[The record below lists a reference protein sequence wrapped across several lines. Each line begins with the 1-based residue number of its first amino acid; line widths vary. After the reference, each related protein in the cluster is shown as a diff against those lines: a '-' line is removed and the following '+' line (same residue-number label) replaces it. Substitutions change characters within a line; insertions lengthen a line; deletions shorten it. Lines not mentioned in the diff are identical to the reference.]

1 VVGFSK
7 HASSIARIHM
17 VTAERRKDDSVVFER
32 GFDAHIMAID
42 GTWRRA
48 CIMTEASESGAKLT
62 IIKSVEGLNLTEF
75 FLLLSTTGLAYRR
88 CELAW
93 VNGDQMG
100 VNFLLPGRKKKIRPP
115 QLSKDDLVQ

>member
-1 VVGFSK
+1 
-7 HASSIARIHM
+7 M
-17 VTAERRKDDSVVFER
+17 VTAERRKDEGVVFER

-48 CIMTEASESGAKLT
+48 CIMREVSESGAKLT
-62 IIKSVEGLNLTEF
+62 IIKSVEGLILTEF

-93 VNGDQMG
+93 INGDQMG
-100 VNFLLPGRKKKIRPP
+100 VTFLLSGKKKIRPP
-115 QLSKDDLVQ
+115 QLSKDDLVR

>member
-1 VVGFSK
+1 MTNSERCKDVG
-7 HASSIARIHM
+7 
-17 VTAERRKDDSVVFER
+17 VVFER

-48 CIMTEASESGAKLT
+48 CIMTEASESGASLT
-62 IIKSVEGLNLTEF
+62 IIKSVEGLTLTEF

-93 VNGDQMG
+93 INGDKMG
-100 VNFLLPGRKKKIRPP
+100 VTFLLPGRKTKVRSHQP
-115 QLSKDDLVQ
+115 SKNDLAH

>member
-1 VVGFSK
+1 M
-7 HASSIARIHM
+7 A
-17 VTAERRKDDSVVFER
+17 TAEQRKDEGVVFER

-48 CIMTEASESGAKLT
+48 CIMKEASETGAKLT
-62 IIKSVEGLNLTEF
+62 IIKSVEGLTLTEF

-100 VNFLLPGRKKKIRPP
+100 VTFLLSGKKKKTRPP
-115 QLSKDDLVQ
+115 QSGKDALAQ